1 MKILVTGGVGF
12 VGTNT
17 CEYFAKQGHDV
28 IAFDNMSEYELSRS
42 GYAPHLKLHNI
53 EYLKNL
59 GVTVIN
65 GDILNLALLKYHAK
79 STDFIIHT
87 AAQPAMT
94 IAIEYPILD
103 FETNARG
110 TFNVL
115 ETARRYDIPII
126 NCSSIHVYGN
136 KLNNNLTETK
146 TRFIHEPSSFSEDQP
161 ILQGDITPLHASK
174 RTTELYTEAYIDT
187 YGLSAANFRLTGMY
201 GPWQFAGMDHG
212 WVANFAIRTLLQK
225 PIIIF
230 DTPKQVRDILYIDD
244 VTRAF
249 EAFYNNQVSGTYNV
263 GGGMST
269 AISLQESLTLM
280 HNITNIHQNINILP
294 KRKGDLYYF
303 VSNIEK
309 IKQNLKWEPH
319 ILPEE
324 GITKMINWINSHETL
339 FGNIS

>member
-17 CEYFAKQGHDV
+17 CEYFAKQGHEV
-28 IAFDNMSEYELSRS
+28 IAYDNMSQHELSRS
-42 GYAPHLKLHNI
+42 GYFPTIKSHNVAHLR
-53 EYLKNL
+53 NL
-59 GVTVIN
+59 GVNVVK
-65 GDILNLALLKYHAK
+65 GDILNLPLLQHFAK
-79 STDFIIHT
+79 GTDYIIHT

-94 IAIEYPILD
+94 ISTESPKID
-103 FETNARG
+103 FETNVRG

-136 KLNNNLTETK
+136 DINSNLTETE
-146 TRFIHEPSSFSEDQP
+146 TRFTHKPVSFSERKS

-225 PIIIF
+225 PITIF

-249 EAFYNNQVSGTYNV
+249 EAFYNHQIPGTYNV
-263 GGGMST
+263 GGGLRT

-280 HNITNIHQNINILP
+280 QNITNLHQNINILP

-303 VSNIEK
+303 VSNIRK
-309 IKQNLKWEPH
+309 IKRNLKWKPR
-319 ILPEE
+319 ILPQE
-324 GITKMINWINSHETL
+324 GITKMINWITEHKPL